1 MIPRQAAEQLR
12 KLARGFPV
20 LSITGP
26 RQSGKTTL
34 ARACFPDLPH
44 ANLESPADRSFA
56 DQDPLGF
63 LARFPDGA
71 ILDEIQHCPHL
82 FSYLQVRVDEDG
94 AMGRFVITGS
104 QQFGLNARI
113 AQSLAGRVGAV
124 TLLPFS
130 LDELAMAGRKPA
142 SLDTVLWQGFYPPL
156 YDRPVDPGVWYD
168 NYERTY
174 LERDLR
180 QLSSVQDLSVFQR
193 FLRLCA
199 GRTGQLVNFSALASD
214 VGVSPNTVRN
224 WLSILEA
231 SYVVRMLPPHHRN
244 FNKRLVKSPKLYFLD
259 PGLAASLLGITAAD
273 QLATHPLRGALFET
287 LVFCELVK
295 TRLNAGKRA
304 DLSFWRDNHGREVD
318 FLCEDGGRLH
328 AIEAK
333 SALTVTPGSL
343 KGLLEFARIA
353 ESLTPHLT
361 LIHGGEQAFESQ
373 GASVRGWS
381 MIADAMGP
389 TAH

>member
-1 MIPRQAAEQLR
+1 MIPRLATTQLR
-12 KLARGFPV
+12 ALAEGFPV

-34 ARACFPDLPH
+34 ARACFPDLPY

-63 LARFPDGA
+63 LARFPDGG
-71 ILDEIQHCPHL
+71 ILDEIQLCPHL

-94 AMGRFVITGS
+94 RMGRFVITGS

-124 TLLPFS
+124 ILLPFS
-130 LDELAMAGRKPA
+130 LDELAAVERRPA
-142 SLDTVLWQGFYPPL
+142 SLDTAIWTGFYPPL
-156 YDRPVDPGVWYD
+156 YDRKLDPGVWYD

-180 QLSSVQDLSVFQR
+180 QLTTVQDLSVFQR

-199 GRTGQLVNFSALASD
+199 GRTGQLVNSSALASD
-214 VGVSPNTVRN
+214 AGVSPNTVRN
-224 WLSILEA
+224 WLSLLEA
-231 SYVVRMLPPHHRN
+231 SFVVRMLPPHHRN

-259 PGLAASLLGITAAD
+259 PGLATSLLGITAPD

-287 LVFCELVK
+287 LVFSELLK
-295 TRLNAGKRA
+295 SRLNAGKRA

-318 FLCEDGGRLH
+318 FLCEEGGRLH
-328 AIEAK
+328 AIEAR
-333 SALTVTPGSL
+333 SALTVTASSL
-343 KGLLEFARIA
+343 KGLLDFARIA
-353 ESLTPHLT
+353 GPASPRLT
-361 LIHGGEQAFESQ
+361 LVHGGEQTFESQ
-373 GASVRGWS
+373 GATVRGWTAV
-381 MIADAMGP
+381 ADALGGSG
-389 TAH
+389 